1 MVMVFLLIFSTLIYL
16 TKRSVYARAGA
27 H

>member
-1 MVMVFLLIFSTLIYL
+1 MVMVFLVIFSGLIYL
-16 TKRSVYARAGA
+16 TKRSVYANKE